1 MTAAVAPAPAAWRW
15 PALASSTRTF
25 GLNRRLYD
33 MLNPAAEAQT
43 PVEIG
48 KTNILDRRRRI
59 DRQRE
64 LIARLERDGSPD
76 VVADAIRILA
86 EMEQALAQMEAH
98 HAAAQEQPPEA
109 SVDEP
114 NLAKVEPLR

>member
-1 MTAAVAPAPAAWRW
+1 
-15 PALASSTRTF
+15 
-25 GLNRRLYD
+25 

-64 LIARLERDGSPD
+64 LIARLERDGSLD
-76 VVADAIRILA
+76 
-86 EMEQALAQMEAH
+86 
-98 HAAAQEQPPEA
+98 
-109 SVDEP
+109 
-114 NLAKVEPLR
+114 